1 MGVELVSESN
11 YAFGH
16 EWQQERDRLAAI
28 EAWLDPGT
36 VRHLSDSGIEP
47 GWSCLEI
54 GAGGGSIAAWMAD
67 QVGPSGHVLA
77 TDLQPHFVEA
87 LDRPNLQ
94 ALRHDINRDPL
105 PAAEFDLA
113 HARLLVAHLTE
124 RRAAFDQIVAAL
136 KPGGWLVIEDMDF
149 GSVAPDYRADPAVE
163 TVFGKALAAH
173 NQVMGAHD
181 MDPFYGRRA
190 LADLRAHGLRELGS
204 EGRISCWAGGTG
216 GTVAW
221 RLTFERLRE
230 EMLDTGLLSS
240 DELTT
245 AIRILDN
252 PGLTL
257 LSQAVVAAWGR
268 RPDA

>member
-1 MGVELVSESN
+1 MPESN

-36 VRHLSDSGIEP
+36 VRHLSDRGIGP
-47 GWSCLEI
+47 GWSCLEL

-77 TDLQPHFVEA
+77 TDLEPQFVEA
-87 LDRPNLQ
+87 LDRPNLE
-94 ALRHDINRDPL
+94 AVRHDINRDPL
-105 PAAEFDLA
+105 PAAEFDIA
-113 HARLLVAHLTE
+113 HARLLVAHLTA
-124 RRAAFDQIVAAL
+124 RQTAFAQIAAAL
-136 KPGGWLVIEDMDF
+136 KPGGWLIVEEMDF
-149 GSVAPDYRADPAVE
+149 GSVAPDYPADPSLE
-163 TVFGKALAAH
+163 TAFANALAAH
-173 NQVMGAHD
+173 HEVMRAHD

-190 LADLRAHGLRELGS
+190 LADLRDHGLTDLGS
-204 EGRISCWAGGTG
+204 EGRVSCWSGGAG

-230 EMLDTGLLSS
+230 EMLDTGLVSS
-240 DELTT
+240 DEL
-245 AIRILDN
+245 AESIRLLDD
-252 PGLTL
+252 PGLNF